1 MSSRSTPTPGAPGR
15 QHWMDLLRGTA
26 VLLVIVL
33 HVHLVQQAWDGPSPR
48 EAVLVSEATTPFRM
62 PALLFASGLLLSR
75 SLRKPAGQYLSG
87 KARALLWP
95 WLLWSLVMLPIMGW
109 SYGTDPLWWVNGMY
123 TWFLLALFA
132 YYVVGLLTRRIPP
145 GWVALAS
152 IAAWTVLPVLGVDL
166 TTSGLRPDKFLYYAA
181 FFFAGAALRGRLM
194 SRPVPRGVL
203 IPSILVALAWSAY
216 AVRIDRAPE
225 LPVLSQLM
233 VLVGVLAA
241 IGIAQRLPRV
251 RAVRALEWAGRN
263 SIVFYLVH
271 LPVAEVLARHADLP
285 PGRAGFLPSLVI
297 TLGVCVLAVLLRP
310 MTGFL
315 YAFPARRREGAEG
328 ARSSADAPAPPGRGR
343 IPRPRGDRRAG
354 PPARPAARP
363 AGGRGGNR
371 ARRLPPARPAWLSRA
386 PATPVTA
393 HPRIRAPA
401 HRRIGASAHR
411 RIGSRSVPSQIPPG
425 MP

>member
-1 MSSRSTPTPGAPGR
+1 
-15 QHWMDLLRGTA
+15 MDLLRGAA
-26 VLLVIVL
+26 VLLVIIL

-75 SLRKPAGQYLSG
+75 SLRRPAGPYLSG

-166 TTSGLRPDKFLYYAA
+166 ATSGLRPDKFLYYAA

-194 SRPVPRGVL
+194 SRRVPMGVL
-203 IPSILVALAWSAY
+203 IPSVLVAAAWSAY

-315 YAFPARRREGAEG
+315 YAFPALRREQAEGARQDADAPVPRDAAASPASAVIAERIPPFAPQPVAPGAEG
-328 ARSSADAPAPPGRGR
+328 APAPA
-343 IPRPRGDRRAG
+343 
-354 PPARPAARP
+354 
-363 AGGRGGNR
+363 
-371 ARRLPPARPAWLSRA
+371 
-386 PATPVTA
+386 
-393 HPRIRAPA
+393 
-401 HRRIGASAHR
+401 
-411 RIGSRSVPSQIPPG
+411 GSRRPVPPR
-425 MP
+425 